1 MDGARRA
8 QDVWACR
15 PSFASALRREAH
27 PPVLLVSFTSSLQTH
42 DPLMAIIEA
51 PRLYAVVTGANS
63 GVGLGIS
70 TRFLLQSTL
79 ALLDNP
85 YHPPPDSLPQK
96 EPFRI
101 SPLLAKSH
109 GCPFFPCE
117 GITLILACRSQARAM
132 AARQTL
138 LDSLRAELARKVLKR
153 SDRDRLMDSV
163 EIVWEGLDLS
173 EMGNVHDF
181 VTRVQ
186 KKWDIS
192 GFVATCLPS
201 LTPSFSARSSQLPVH
216 HAPLQQR
223 WRGSV
228 GRDRLASSAIRGG
241 DEPDPGRDGSSVQE
255 AGRRLEVGEG
265 RPRLGLAV
273 QHVFPL
279 VHCTYLFFV
288 CGSLESGKEN

>member
-1 MDGARRA
+1 
-8 QDVWACR
+8 
-15 PSFASALRREAH
+15 
-27 PPVLLVSFTSSLQTH
+27 
-42 DPLMAIIEA
+42 MAIIEA
-51 PRLYAVVTGANS
+51 PRLYAIVTGANS

-85 YHPPPDSLPQK
+85 FHPPPDSLPQK

-181 VTRVQ
+181 ITRVQ
-186 KKWDIS
+186 HKWVLS
-192 GFVATCLPS
+192 
-201 LTPSFSARSSQLPVH
+201 
-216 HAPLQQR
+216 
-223 WRGSV
+223 
-228 GRDRLASSAIRGG
+228 LASS
-241 DEPDPGRDGSSVQE
+241 Q
-255 AGRRLEVGEG
+255 
-265 RPRLGLAV
+265 
-273 QHVFPL
+273 PL
-279 VHCTYLFFV
+279 NL
-288 CGSLESGKEN
+288 L